1 MTSLSNADVDALII
15 DLQYDGD
22 TRKRAV
28 TQLYIA
34 FAQKVTQFL
43 KLRGVPSHEAEDVLH
58 DIFISLIARADK
70 FTAMGQGRGWVW
82 SVVRSKLADRYRS
95 SDKATEYV
103 DGNDAVFD
111 AGHYENDSYDESR
124 LQACIEGQM
133 SAFSRDHPDG
143 AQALSWV
150 MDDELDLR
158 AVSEL
163 LGRSYGA
170 TREFMSQVKRKLRVY
185 IEKCLTS

>member
-15 DLQYDGD
+15 DLQQGGD

-34 FAQKVTQFL
+34 FAQKMTQFL
-43 KLRGVPSHEAEDVLH
+43 KLRGVPLHEAEDVLH
-58 DIFISLIARADK
+58 DIFISLIARADN

-82 SVVRSKLADRYRS
+82 AVVRSKLADRYRS
-95 SDKATEYV
+95 TDKAVEYV
-103 DGNDAVFD
+103 DGDDAVLD
-111 AGHYENDSYDESR
+111 AGHYYNDSYDEDR
-124 LQACIEGQM
+124 LKACIEGQM

-170 TREFMSQVKRKLRVY
+170 TREFMSQIKRKLRVY
-185 IEKCLTS
+185 IEKCLTN